1 MKRFCRIRQ
10 LSCLTAVLIM
20 TAACCLAETGIRVED
35 RGLDLS
41 DEISIHYPAV
51 TGLPDAALEEQI
63 NDRIQQDN
71 GILDYLS
78 RAAQL
83 ISGGSLRTQ
92 WTGGIAGGDLFTCTV
107 SAEGALETM
116 RPAHALTGSN
126 IDLRDGHEISL
137 DELFTDEEAAREM
150 IECYLEDEVAPDLSA
165 HLQNSE
171 LTPIPENFVI
181 EPAGLRLLYP
191 ADMLSTLNDR
201 AGDIRI
207 GWYRLREALDLNEES
222 ILSRLGTEEMINLSP
237 ESADKLKRAA
247 AEGSLPG
254 IPASLGDPMQELT
267 DRYHLLTDPDGYE
280 GGRMFSLEGGAFRKI
295 YLLTD
300 DLSRGWEDS
309 AVQGIRMDEGC
320 VYGLCVGETL
330 REEWLSV
337 FGEPDNEA
345 SISEEKAEANRIVPG
360 KCDYYRCGGY
370 RLQLYSD
377 GGGTLIS
384 IVLAE

>member
-1 MKRFCRIRQ
+1 MKRIRRIRQ
-10 LSCLTAVLIM
+10 LCCMTAVLMM
-20 TAACCLAETGIRVED
+20 TAASCLAETGIQVED

-71 GILDYLS
+71 GIREYLA

-83 ISGGSLRTQ
+83 ISGGSLKTE
-92 WTGGIAGGDLFTCTV
+92 WTGGITGEDLFICTV
-107 SAEGALETM
+107 SAEGALETT
-116 RPAHALTGSN
+116 RSVHALTGSN
-126 IDLRDGHEISL
+126 IDLRDGHGIAPG
-137 DELFTDEEAAREM
+137 ELFTDEAAAREM
-150 IECYLEDEVAPDLSA
+150 IESYLEGEVAPDLSA

-171 LTPIPENFVI
+171 LTPIPETFVI
-181 EPAGLRLLYP
+181 EPAGLRLLYR
-191 ADMLSTLNDR
+191 MEKLSTLSDR

-207 GWYRLREALDLNEES
+207 GWYRLREALDLSEDS
-222 ILSRLGTEEMINLSP
+222 ILSRLGVEEMISLTP
-237 ESADKLKRAA
+237 ESAEKLKSTA

-280 GGRMFSLEGGAFRKI
+280 GGRMFALEGGAFRKV

-300 DLSRGWEDS
+300 DLSRSWENS
-309 AVQGIRMDEGC
+309 TVQGIRTDEGC
-320 VYGLCVGETL
+320 AYGLCVGETL
-330 REEWLSV
+330 REEWLSIL
-337 FGEPDNEA
+337 GEPDNEA
-345 SISEEKAEANRIVPG
+345 DISEEKAEANRIAPG
-360 KCDYYRCGGY
+360 KCDYYSCGGY

-377 GGGTLIS
+377 EGGTLIS